1 MAVRH
6 PATRDDERTLLVR
19 ARRGDA
25 DAFLALVEPHDRG
38 LRALAFRLLGDRELM
53 DEALQ
58 NAYANAFAGIGTF
71 GGRAAVST
79 WLYRIAYNA
88 CLDEL
93 RRLARMPELVPLA
106 EQSAAASTDGDGD
119 PDLPVRLD
127 LAAALRTLPVE
138 LRAPVLLVDGHGFS
152 YPEAADVLGV
162 PEGTVASRLN
172 RARAALRAALA
183 DEREDA

>member
-93 RRLARMPELVPLA
+93 RRLARTPELVPLA
-106 EQSAAASTDGDGD
+106 EESAAHSTDGDAD
-119 PDLPVRLD
+119 VPARID
-127 LAAALRTLPVE
+127 LAAALRALPLE

-162 PEGTVASRLN
+162 PDGTVASRLN